1 MIVRGSAE
9 LRSGGSGRGN
19 GEGASG
25 AKMRFLDIAAGA
37 CRPGRRQQDP
47 PASRRQFSDQHS
59 GFFRSS
65 VSWTHWALRNILPRF
80 VRSSCY

>member
-59 GFFRSS
+59 GFFVQASRGLIGHCETYSR
-65 VSWTHWALRNILPRF
+65 AL
-80 VRSSCY
+80 